1 MAKVFWILLLLLPFM
16 LVALSV
22 IAAIIYVYFVF
33 RLFPNRG

>member
-22 IAAIIYVYFVF
+22 LAAIIYLYSVF
-33 RLFPNRG
+33 WLFPNRG